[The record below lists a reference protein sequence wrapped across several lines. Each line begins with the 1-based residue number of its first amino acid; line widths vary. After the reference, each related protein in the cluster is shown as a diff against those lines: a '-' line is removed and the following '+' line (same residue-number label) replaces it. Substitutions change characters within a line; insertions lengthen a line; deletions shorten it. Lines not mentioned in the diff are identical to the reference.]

1 MDKLWYLSSIELF
14 DYLTEEEMNEVA
26 EETTMSTLPAGTV
39 VQTPYGSPD
48 GLYFIKKGKLRM
60 YTLSEDGKQFTNG
73 IIGNGAVYGDTEF
86 FSLGTKDYYIETLDE
101 IIICTFPSKT
111 FEAFLLA
118 HPKMVM
124 NLMKSLS
131 QKIEEQNQMLKQL
144 ALYDIKQRLVYWLC
158 KLANTFGNEEGDYIS
173 IDLNLSHQ
181 ELANMIGSTRESVSL
196 TLKEL
201 AKLGII
207 ISGRLKISVS
217 KSYLEGVDLNEL

>member
-1 MDKLWYLSSIELF
+1 MDKLWYLSTIELF
-14 DYLTEEEMNEVA
+14 DYLTEEEMKAVA
-26 EETTMSTLPAGTV
+26 DETTMSTLPAGTV

-48 GLYFIKKGKLRM
+48 GLYFIKQGKMRM
-60 YTLSEDGKQFTNG
+60 YTLSEDGKQYTNG

-86 FSLGTKDYYIETLDE
+86 FSLGSKDYYIETLSE

-111 FEAFLLA
+111 FEAFLMA
-118 HPKMVM
+118 HPKMVI
-124 NLMKSLS
+124 NLMKRLS

-158 KLANTFGNEEGDYIS
+158 KLANSFGQDQGDFIT
-173 IDLNLSHQ
+173 IDLDLSHQ

-217 KSYLEGVDLNEL
+217 KGYLEGVDLNEL